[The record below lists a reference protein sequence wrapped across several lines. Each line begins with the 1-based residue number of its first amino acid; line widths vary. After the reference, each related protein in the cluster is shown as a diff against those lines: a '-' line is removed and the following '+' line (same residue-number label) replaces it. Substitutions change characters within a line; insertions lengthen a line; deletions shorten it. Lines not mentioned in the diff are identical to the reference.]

1 MDDVILVVNGR
12 RYGGWKSIRVTQSIE
27 SLAGS
32 FSLGVSDRWDG
43 QTAPWPIANEDAC
56 RVEIDDQTVIDGYID
71 STDISASATD
81 RSLSYSGKDR
91 AAALVENSFAV
102 PDASG
107 AGFRW
112 AFRNM
117 DLAQYLTEMAKLH
130 GIRVSVQPGLAL
142 AKTPLHVA
150 HPGEKYLEA
159 IKRAASPVG
168 VLVVSDGN
176 GGIVITRAGSAR
188 TGDLIEGQNIKA
200 ASFRSDASN
209 RFRRYLIATQAPGTD
224 DAFGEATRIQAD
236 ATDADVKRADRL
248 DFLRPEQGYAT
259 VAAARRRADWEAR
272 TRAAL
277 ADAVVVTVQGW
288 RRPSGTPWPVN
299 ALTHV
304 VAPKMI
310 GVDGDMLI
318 SQVERTMD
326 ESGRVT
332 QLHLV
337 RPDAFLPEPQAV
349 VSGEGAWK
357 ELAKGA
363 F

>member
-1 MDDVILVVNGR
+1 MDDVTLVVNGR
-12 RYGGWKSIRVTQSIE
+12 RYNGWKSIRVTQSIE

-32 FSLGVSDRWDG
+32 FALGVSDRWDG
-43 QTAPWPIANEDAC
+43 QTSPWPIANEDAC
-56 RVEIDDQTVIDGYID
+56 RVEIDGETVIDGYID
-71 STDISASATD
+71 STDISASATE

-107 AGFRW
+107 KEFRW

-117 DLAQYLTEMAKLH
+117 DLAQYLIEIGKPH
-130 GIRVSVQPGLAL
+130 QIRVSVQPGLTL
-142 AKTPLHVA
+142 TKTPLHVA

-159 IKRAASPVG
+159 IKRAASPLG
-168 VLVVSDGN
+168 VLVVSDGA
-176 GGIVITRAGSAR
+176 GGIVITRAGTAR
-188 TGDLIEGQNIKA
+188 TDALIEGQNIKA

-209 RFRRYLIATQAPGTD
+209 RFRRYLIATQAAGTD
-224 DAFGEATRIQAD
+224 EAFAEATRIQAE
-236 ATDADVKRADRL
+236 ATDVDVKRAARL

-288 RRPSGTPWPVN
+288 RQSNGTLWPVN
-299 ALTHV
+299 QLAQV

-310 GVDGDMLI
+310 GVDGEMLI

-326 ESGRVT
+326 GSGRVT

-337 RPDAFLPEPQAV
+337 RPDAFLPQPQAA